1 MSEALQIL
9 QKYWKHN
16 SFREPQEKIIQSV
29 LEGNDTFALLPTG
42 GGKSVCYQ
50 IPGMLLN
57 GITLVISP
65 LIALMKDQVESLQRK
80 DIKAIALLGG
90 ISIDETSDLLDNCQF
105 GNYKFLYL
113 SPERLQQEWIVE
125 RLKQLPINLIAI
137 DEAHC
142 VSQWGHDFRPAYLNI
157 KNLKEHFPRIPFLA
171 VTGSATEN
179 VQKDIETQLG
189 LQNPKL
195 FKKSFNRENLSYHIL
210 KTEDKLTKIQQI
222 LKKNPQSSIIY
233 VRNRRAC
240 IETSNQLNALGFQST
255 YYHGGLSFKEKE
267 ANRLL
272 WMENKAQVI
281 VATNAFGMGI
291 DKPDVKTVVHTQIPE
306 NLENYYQEVGRA
318 GRNGEKAFGILIT
331 DKTELNLSKKLFVE
345 NLISKDFLKEVY
357 KKLNN
362 YFQIAYGDGFNESFT
377 FNLNDFCNS
386 YQFSPIKTFNALQFL
401 DRQGVLS
408 LINESNEKVKVQFI
422 IPSKEVIRYVSLHR
436 NEEEII
442 TTLLRTYSGIFESE
456 IGINPNLIAKKANAT
471 EESVL
476 QVLEN
481 LEKSNVIELKLIN
494 NDSVITF
501 NEAREDELTI
511 NRISKYLENRNKVKL
526 EQFHKMIEFVDNEET
541 CKNIL
546 LLDYFGEKNIEA
558 CGKCSTCL
566 AKEKTNP
573 KTTAEQILS
582 FLKNKPSSS
591 KELAEALNIGKEE
604 LIFALQLLLDKNVIN
619 CNEKQQYFIV

>member
-1 MSEALQIL
+1 
-9 QKYWKHN
+9 
-16 SFREPQEKIIQSV
+16 
-29 LEGNDTFALLPTG
+29 
-42 GGKSVCYQ
+42 
-50 IPGMLLN
+50 
-57 GITLVISP
+57 
-65 LIALMKDQVESLQRK
+65 
-80 DIKAIALLGG
+80 
-90 ISIDETSDLLDNCQF
+90 
-105 GNYKFLYL
+105 
-113 SPERLQQEWIVE
+113 
-125 RLKQLPINLIAI
+125 
-137 DEAHC
+137 
-142 VSQWGHDFRPAYLNI
+142 
-157 KNLKEHFPRIPFLA
+157 
-171 VTGSATEN
+171 TEN

-222 LKKNPQSSIIY
+222 LKKNQQSSIIY

-291 DKPDVKTVVHTQIPE
+291 DKPDVKTVIHTQIPE

-345 NLISKDFLKEVY
+345 NLISKDFLKDVY

-386 YQFSPIKTFNALQFL
+386 YQFLPIKTFNALQFL

-408 LINESNEKVKVQFI
+408 LINESNEKVKIQFI

-442 TTLLRTYSGIFESE
+442 TTLLRTYSG
-456 IGINPNLIAKKANAT
+456 
-471 EESVL
+471 
-476 QVLEN
+476 
-481 LEKSNVIELKLIN
+481 
-494 NDSVITF
+494 
-501 NEAREDELTI
+501 
-511 NRISKYLENRNKVKL
+511 
-526 EQFHKMIEFVDNEET
+526 
-541 CKNIL
+541 
-546 LLDYFGEKNIEA
+546 
-558 CGKCSTCL
+558 
-566 AKEKTNP
+566 
-573 KTTAEQILS
+573 
-582 FLKNKPSSS
+582 
-591 KELAEALNIGKEE
+591 
-604 LIFALQLLLDKNVIN
+604 
-619 CNEKQQYFIV
+619 